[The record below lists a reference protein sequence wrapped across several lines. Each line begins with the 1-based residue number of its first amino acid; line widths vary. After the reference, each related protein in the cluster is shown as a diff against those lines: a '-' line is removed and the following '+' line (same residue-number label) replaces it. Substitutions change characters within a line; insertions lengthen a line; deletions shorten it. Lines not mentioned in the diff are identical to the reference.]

1 MSYVFGCDE
10 WKKKVPK
17 KKVRVKK
24 SNITTDEVPHV
35 FGLYH
40 ARRVASTYPR
50 FVAYSTKTRFLF
62 TNETLS
68 GGTHRIFRVTTSL
81 QLTGNQCCSIGE
93 VWSQRNT
100 LCERVS
106 PSDSG
111 KQMGLLIGEV
121 VSVRECST
129 RSGLCYAY
137 RKCWWEPETNR
148 KTELVAAAGDWP
160 IVIRDFPLS
169 ALRGW
174 Q

>member
-1 MSYVFGCDE
+1 MKYPTCLDYIMPGG
-10 WKKKVPK
+10 WPAL
-17 KKVRVKK
+17 
-24 SNITTDEVPHV
+24 T
-35 FGLYH
+35 L
-40 ARRVASTYPR
+40 ASWHIPR
-50 FVAYSTKTRFLF
+50 KQDFSSPMK
-62 TNETLS
+62 LS